1 MYQAELYQHTRM
13 TGSPVYTSLFHQLPE
28 HFGLNSQG
36 SQVLSKGLATKPQ
49 PTAPS
54 PLPTRD
60 FLSYML
66 VGGKHEKND
75 LSTSHETHITAS
87 TGEVHKFIYVHGITL
102 PRRPQAGQ
110 TWKPVNCTWH
120 GCRSFTDSPQ
130 VSEDGHL
137 LASPSISIY
146 TSLLQPPTLQSWD
159 PGPHPSSSTL
169 GLATL
174 RKT

>member
-1 MYQAELYQHTRM
+1 M
-13 TGSPVYTSLFHQLPE
+13 YTSLFRQLPE

-54 PLPTRD
+54 PLPTHD

-75 LSTSHETHITAS
+75 LSTSRETCITAS
-87 TGEVHKFIYVHGITL
+87 TGEVHKLIYVHGITL

-110 TWKPVNCTWH
+110 T
-120 GCRSFTDSPQ
+120 
-130 VSEDGHL
+130 
-137 LASPSISIY
+137 
-146 TSLLQPPTLQSWD
+146 
-159 PGPHPSSSTL
+159 
-169 GLATL
+169 
-174 RKT
+174 